1 MSSAWLGVIASLGG
15 VIVGAIATYLSQAFL
30 WKRTTRR
37 ELYGSFVGRSNVC
50 RDELLDVAY
59 AIRQK
64 MPENERKE
72 RWDKANA
79 QMAEVSS
86 LHAQVSMVATVAT
99 RRAAKAL
106 EDNLSSLK
114 AELHHHNRDDTRPK
128 KAEEY
133 LDAYGAVL
141 KKFTAA
147 AGRELG
153 LAQTRWRISRIIGK
167 GFLFKA

>member
-59 AIRQK
+59 AIRRK
-64 MPENERKE
+64 LPDNERRE
-72 RWDKANA
+72 RWEKANA

-86 LHAQVSMVATVAT
+86 LAAQVSMVATMAT
-99 RRAAKAL
+99 RSGSPGIGRKSFRPESRAA
-106 EDNLSSLK
+106 S
-114 AELHHHNRDDTRPK
+114 P
-128 KAEEY
+128 
-133 LDAYGAVL
+133 
-141 KKFTAA
+141 
-147 AGRELG
+147 
-153 LAQTRWRISRIIGK
+153 
-167 GFLFKA
+167 